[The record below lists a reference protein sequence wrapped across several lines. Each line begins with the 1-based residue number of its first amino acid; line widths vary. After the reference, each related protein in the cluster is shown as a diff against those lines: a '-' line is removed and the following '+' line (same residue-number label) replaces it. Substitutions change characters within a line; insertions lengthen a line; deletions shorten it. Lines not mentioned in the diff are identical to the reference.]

1 MDNNFSILINTTDSF
16 EDCWLPFFKLFKEF
30 WPEFNGKIY
39 LNTETKSFTYKD
51 LNIISV
57 KNGLAGM
64 PWSLCLNA
72 AVNKIEEKYFIY
84 MQEDYFLHKRVKHK
98 EVKYFFNKIKQYDLD
113 CLHLTDQSTLGPFSE
128 SNCNE
133 NIWEIKKN
141 AKYRISTQAAFWKK
155 EKFKQLLRPW
165 ESGWDFE
172 KFGTIRSKKLPFKI
186 MTINHKHYRKNF
198 NEIMPYIF
206 TGIIKGKWK
215 NEVPPLFDK
224 YNIVI
229 DYSLRGFVDDK
240 LENGVY
246 KKLITLKSM
255 TLAYLKN
262 FFMEIKFFLKHRN

>member
-1 MDNNFSILINTTDSF
+1 MDNNFSILVNTTDSF
-16 EDCWLPFFKLFKEF
+16 EDCWMPFFKLFKQF

-57 KNGLAGM
+57 QNGLTDM
-64 PWSLCLNA
+64 PWSHCLDA
-72 AVNKIEEKYFIY
+72 AVEQIEEKYFIY

-98 EVKYFFNKIKQYDLD
+98 EITDFFYKIKQYDLD
-113 CLHLTDQSTLGPFSE
+113 CLHLTDQSTSGPFSDFIF
-128 SNCNE
+128 NE
-133 NIWEIKKN
+133 NILKIEKN
-141 AKYRISTQAAFWKK
+141 AKYRISTQAALWKK

-172 KFGTIRSKKLPFKI
+172 KFGTIRSKKLPLKI

-198 NEIMPYIF
+198 NEIIPYVF

-215 NEVPPLFDK
+215 KEVQPLFNK

-229 DYSLRGFVDDK
+229 NYSARGFVEEK
-240 LENGVY
+240 LANGVY
-246 KKLITLKSM
+246 KKLITLKSI

-262 FFMEIKFFLKHRN
+262 FFMEMIFSLKNRK